1 MTITPVP
8 ETPAHES
15 PAPETQA
22 PEHTPA
28 GREARARVP
37 RRELGTWNPATRG
50 HDALATI
57 LAQSDIRAPDLLPIR
72 HGRMSHSPWTYYRG
86 AAAVM
91 AADLASTPHT
101 GIMVQICGDAHIL
114 NYGMWVSPERHLIFD
129 LRDFD
134 ETLPGPFEWDL
145 KRYLASVIVLGR
157 DNGLTEAVG
166 QEAVR
171 SGYRSYRKH
180 IRRYAQTPQIDVWY
194 DKIEVEQLLKYAK
207 KENEEALDQ
216 LIESKAKK
224 RTSRG
229 ASKKL
234 LTTVEGRRQITEE
247 PPYRTH
253 RLGDE
258 AEPILQSVLAEYHK
272 SVPDHLEHLL
282 SRYDP
287 VDAVRQVV
295 GVGSVGM
302 RVFLTLLEERR
313 SGDPL
318 FLQVKQAGPSVYEQ
332 FLGKSKYENHGER
345 VVRGQRLIQSASD
358 MFVGWTS
365 FQYPELDLDMDFY
378 VRQYRDGKV
387 IPKGEG
393 VAPVLPRFAA
403 ACGHALARAHARSGD
418 ASAIA
423 DYLGNSNKAEDAL
436 VEFAS
441 AYADQNT
448 ADHAQLARAVENG
461 DIPSEKGWPD
471 IP

>member
-1 MTITPVP
+1 MTITPVS
-8 ETPAHES
+8 EV
-15 PAPETQA
+15 TQV
-22 PEHTPA
+22 
-28 GREARARVP
+28 GRDSRGRVP
-37 RRELGTWNPATRG
+37 RRELGQWDPSKRG

-91 AADLASTPHT
+91 AADLASAPHT
-101 GIMVQICGDAHIL
+101 GIMVQMCGDAHIL
-114 NYGMWVSPERHLIFD
+114 NYGMWISPERHLVFD

-145 KRYLASVIVLGR
+145 KRYLASVIVLAR
-157 DNGLTEAVG
+157 DNGVAESTA
-166 QEAVR
+166 QQAVR
-171 SGYRSYRKH
+171 RAYRSYRKN
-180 IRRYAQTPQIDVWY
+180 IKRYAEMPQIDVWY
-194 DKIEVEQLLKYAK
+194 DRIEVEQLHQYAK

-216 LIESKAKK
+216 LIESRAQK

-234 LTTVEGRRQITEE
+234 ITMVEGRRRITED

-253 RLGDE
+253 RLGDA
-258 AEPILQSVLAEYHK
+258 AEQILQSVLAEYHK
-272 SVPDHLEHLL
+272 SVPDHLENLL
-282 SRYDP
+282 ARYDA

-313 SGDPL
+313 TGDPL
-318 FLQVKQAGPSVYEQ
+318 FLQIKQAGPSVYEQ
-332 FLGKSKYENHGER
+332 FLGKSKYENHGAR
-345 VVRGQRLIQSASD
+345 VVQGQHLIQSATD

-365 FQYPELDLDMDFY
+365 FRYPELNLDMDFY

-423 DYLGNSNKAEDAL
+423 DYLGNSDKAEDAL
-436 VEFAS
+436 VGFAG
-441 AYADQNT
+441 AYADQNA